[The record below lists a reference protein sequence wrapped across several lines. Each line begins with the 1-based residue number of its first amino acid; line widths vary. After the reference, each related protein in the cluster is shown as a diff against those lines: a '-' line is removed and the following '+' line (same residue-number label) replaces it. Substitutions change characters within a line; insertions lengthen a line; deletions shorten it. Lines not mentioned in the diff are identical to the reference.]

1 MSGFP
6 NFPGF
11 PGGNRPSFPG
21 LGGGHGHG
29 HDPLGLGLPGLG
41 GDDHHGPGSP
51 PGLSG
56 DGPPG
61 LEKPYNGGDSNAG
74 GNGVDNH
81 HGGDTS
87 PVTPPSGTTPSST
100 EHDRPHNTPN
110 VVSSGSAMDDQ
121 IAAYPSRLLPG
132 QSMQSSGNTQT
143 AFNQITQ
150 YPPPTL
156 SERALGNSAG
166 LQPALNRPVSADAVP
181 GSAMTMQPS
190 GVQTALLGNPS
201 VAAATNAGLP
211 AQVTYAAAPALAV
224 PVATPN
230 AVLAAPMTSAL
241 YSESLL
247 AQQNL
252 LNQLSMMQRLSTPPN
267 VVPANVAAP
276 ASESIVAPTVVPLM
290 VNAAPNDPRNLPL
303 ANDRLNL
310 MRNDGPL
317 NNAVYADSPYRRPL
331 RRGAKVDN
339 ASLTYWLWALGRG
352 GTHRTSHEAE
362 PSREVLR
369 ALQWLFWVLTVVAY
383 ACLAMAVII
392 LLPGGEFVSE
402 RATPGVSGLALF
414 LGVTVAAGAW
424 WLGRRLNRP
433 G

>member
-6 NFPGF
+6 NLPGLL
-11 PGGNRPSFPG
+11 GGGRPSFPG
-21 LGGGHGHG
+21 LGGPG

-51 PGLSG
+51 PGLNG

-61 LEKPYNGGDSNAG
+61 LEKPHGGDANTG
-74 GNGVDNH
+74 GNGVDNS

-87 PVTPPSGTTPSST
+87 PVTPPSGTTPGSA

-132 QSMQSSGNTQT
+132 QSMQSNANTQT

-156 SERALGNSAG
+156 SERALGNATG
-166 LQPALNRPVSADAVP
+166 LSGMNRPVSADAVP

-190 GVQTALLGNPS
+190 GVQTAMLGNP
-201 VAAATNAGLP
+201 VAAAANAGLP
-211 AQVTYAAAPALAV
+211 AQVAYAAAPALAV

-230 AVLAAPMTSAL
+230 AVLAAPMASAL

-252 LNQLSMMQRLSTPPN
+252 LNQLSMMQRLSTPPT

-276 ASESIVAPTVVPLM
+276 ASEALVAPTVVPLM

-310 MRNDGPL
+310 MRGDSPL
-317 NNAVYADSPYRRPL
+317 NTAVYADSPYRRPL
-331 RRGAKVDN
+331 RRGAKVDQ

-392 LLPGGEFVSE
+392 LLPGSEFVSE

-424 WLGRRLNRP
+424 WLGRRLNRR